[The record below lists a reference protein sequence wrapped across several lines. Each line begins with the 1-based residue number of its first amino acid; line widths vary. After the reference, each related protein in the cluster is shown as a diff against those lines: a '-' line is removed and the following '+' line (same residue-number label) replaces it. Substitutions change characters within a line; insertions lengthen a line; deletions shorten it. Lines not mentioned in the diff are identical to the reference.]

1 MSIWIDKYRPIKLE
15 EVSGHV
21 DIMEVFQ
28 HYVKTKKVPN
38 IIIHGEPGS
47 GKTSSILAMAREL
60 YGEEHFKTEVHE
72 LNADFNLERFHSGKI
87 IDEKGVGP
95 KPWIG

>member
-1 MSIWIDKYRPIKLE
+1 MVLRAQSYSMFCW
-15 EVSGHV
+15 
-21 DIMEVFQ
+21 VFA
-28 HYVKTKKVPN
+28 HTIAKN
-38 IIIHGEPGS
+38 
-47 GKTSSILAMAREL
+47 
-60 YGEEHFKTEVHE
+60 EVHE